1 MARTRRDF
9 PLPTLRIACLW
20 ACILIAVASVACGQE
35 PAPLPTPIPP
45 TPSPPPPPTP
55 TVAPA
60 QTPAS
65 AGYGP
70 SDTEAPVRDAAAVIM
85 AVREVGPVIGDPA
98 TGPYRTSIRGEFG
111 IGDYLFMQ
119 RDGDSMAPMLAS
131 AWEISPDGSTVSIEI
146 RKGIPFNTP
155 PVTPNMDYGE
165 LTAEDVVWMLNRHNL
180 SLNPRSSAGNANQFA
195 AFFGEAKTTGEYSL
209 EIPLVKPVFFG
220 LPLTEMGIHRAVP
233 AVESRRAFDL
243 LGPDRIQDIS
253 VGTGPFVQRQWT
265 PGELG
270 VVEAVPDNWL
280 RTARI
285 DTFRVVQTPAS
296 ETRIAMLASDLADAA
311 EIDLSAVP
319 DARAKGLEFIPT
331 MQPNDTVTVSV
342 VFVGNLWEEF
352 HGRTGE
358 PLEPWNSPAY
368 ERDYAWIGNPWGD
381 KSQYTDSDNP
391 DGMSDM
397 EQARLVRWAL
407 SMAIDRDHVVEEIQA
422 GLGAPLYTEYI
433 GPLYPGWDPDRKVV
447 KPEVDAILEK
457 HGCADCPTHDI
468 ESPVSNREWPWRIPL
483 DRVTSEELLDIAGY
497 PRGDD
502 GTRFEIKIVKNPCET
517 GDLCLD
523 QANAVADAWEE
534 IGVGVTLLREQMF
547 PIVSGRMTMREQFW
561 PLVINCIVES
571 ANTPLDWPFPP
582 HDTSLTRPGWGCGFE
597 SEFLAKMQ
605 LKITS
610 ERDRDLRE
618 SWHLDVADWMYYWH
632 LFNGIAQQPKGVVVN
647 PERIESWS
655 ARSSMLPV
663 WHRPEFIVPAS
674 DSP

>member
-1 MARTRRDF
+1 MAKKGRDF
-9 PLPTLRIACLW
+9 PLPTLRIVCLW
-20 ACILIAVASVACGQE
+20 ACIFIAVASLACGQE
-35 PAPLPTPIPP
+35 PAPMPTPAPP
-45 TPSPPPPPTP
+45 TPSAPPTA
-55 TVAPA
+55 TAAPA
-60 QTPAS
+60 PTPAS

-70 SDTEAPVRDAAAVIM
+70 TGTKPPVRDVAAVIM

-119 RDGDSMAPMLAS
+119 QDEDPMAPMLAS
-131 AWEISPDGSTVSIEI
+131 AWEISPDGSTVSIRI
-146 RKGIPFNTP
+146 REGISFNTP

-165 LTAEDVVWMLNRHNL
+165 LTADDVVWMLNRHNL
-180 SLNPRSSAGNANQFA
+180 ALNPRSSAGDANQFA
-195 AFFGEAKTTGEYSL
+195 AFFEEANTTGEYSL
-209 EIPLVKPVFFG
+209 EIPLAKPVFFG

-233 AVESRRAFDL
+233 AVESKRAFDL

-265 PGELG
+265 PGESG
-270 VVEAVPDNWL
+270 VVEAVPENWL
-280 RTARI
+280 KTANI
-285 DTFRVVQTPAS
+285 EMFRVVQTPAS
-296 ETRIAMLASDLADAA
+296 ETRVAMLASDLADAA
-311 EIDLSAVP
+311 EIDLSDVP
-319 DARAKGLEFIPT
+319 NARLKGLEFIPT
-331 MQPNDTVTVSV
+331 MRPNDTVTVSV

-381 KSQYTDSDNP
+381 KSQYTDTDNP

-422 GLGAPLYTEYI
+422 GLGKPLYIEYI

-447 KPEVDAILEK
+447 KSEIDAILEK
-457 HGCADCPTHDI
+457 HGCADCPTHDVW
-468 ESPVSNREWPWRIPL
+468 SPAPGREWPWRIPL

-497 PRGDD
+497 PRGED

-561 PLVINCIVES
+561 PLVINCIVET

-610 ERDRDLRE
+610 ERDRGLRE
-618 SWHLDVADWMYYWH
+618 SWHLDVADWMYYWQ

-647 PERIESWS
+647 PDRIESWS

-663 WHRPEFIVPAS
+663 WHRPEFIVPAR
-674 DSP
+674 

>member
-1 MARTRRDF
+1 M
-9 PLPTLRIACLW
+9 PTLI
-20 ACILIAVASVACGQE
+20 Q
-35 PAPLPTPIPP
+35 P
-45 TPSPPPPPTP
+45 TPSPPPTP
-55 TVAPA
+55 TVAPVP
-60 QTPAS
+60 TPAS

-70 SDTEAPVRDAAAVIM
+70 SGTEPPVRDVAAVIM

-119 RDGDSMAPMLAS
+119 QDRDPMAPMLAS
-131 AWEISPDGSTVSIEI
+131 AWEISPDGSTVSIRI
-146 RKGIPFNTP
+146 REGISFNTP

-165 LTAEDVVWMLNRHNL
+165 LTADDVVWMLNRHNL
-180 SLNPRSSAGNANQFA
+180 ALNPRSSAGDANQFA

-233 AVESRRAFDL
+233 AVESKRAFDL

-280 RTARI
+280 NTAKI
-285 DTFRVVQTPAS
+285 ETFRVVQTPAS

-311 EIDLSAVP
+311 EIDLSDVP
-319 DARAKGLEFIPT
+319 NARLKGLEFIPT
-331 MQPNDTVTVSV
+331 MRPNDTVTVSV

-381 KSQYTDSDNP
+381 KSQYTDTDNP

-422 GLGAPLYTEYI
+422 GLGTPLYIEYI

-447 KPEVDAILEK
+447 KSEIDAILEK
-457 HGCADCPTHDI
+457 HGCADCPTHDVR
-468 ESPVSNREWPWRIPL
+468 SPAPGREWPWRIPL

-497 PRGDD
+497 PRGED

-561 PLVINCIVES
+561 PLVINCIVET

-610 ERDRDLRE
+610 ERDRGLRE
-618 SWHLDVADWMYYWH
+618 SWHLDVADWMYYWQ

-647 PERIESWS
+647 PDRIESWS

-663 WHRPEFIVPAS
+663 WHRPEFIIPTR
-674 DSP
+674 

>member
-1 MARTRRDF
+1 MAKKGRDF
-9 PLPTLRIACLW
+9 PLPTLRIVCQW
-20 ACILIAVASVACGQE
+20 ACIFIAVASLACGQE
-35 PAPLPTPIPP
+35 PAPMPTPAPP
-45 TPSPPPPPTP
+45 TPSAPPTA
-55 TVAPA
+55 TAA
-60 QTPAS
+60 PAS

-70 SDTEAPVRDAAAVIM
+70 TGTKPPVRDVAVVIM

-119 RDGDSMAPMLAS
+119 QDGDPMAPMLAS
-131 AWEISPDGSTVSIEI
+131 AWEISPDGSTVSIRVRE
-146 RKGIPFNTP
+146 GIPFNTP
-155 PVTPNMDYGE
+155 PVTQNMDYGE
-165 LTAEDVVWMLNRHNL
+165 LTADDVVWMLNRHNL
-180 SLNPRSSAGNANQFA
+180 ALNPRSSAGDANQFA
-195 AFFGEAKTTGEYSL
+195 AFFEEANTTGEYSL
-209 EIPLVKPVFFG
+209 EIPLAKPVFFG

-280 RTARI
+280 KTAKI
-285 DTFRVVQTPAS
+285 ETFRVVQTPAS

-311 EIDLSAVP
+311 EIDLSDVP
-319 DARAKGLEFIPT
+319 NARLKGLEFIPT
-331 MQPNDTVTVSV
+331 MRPNDTVTVSV

-381 KSQYTDSDNP
+381 KSQYTDTDNP

-422 GLGAPLYTEYI
+422 GLGTPLYIEYI

-447 KPEVDAILEK
+447 KSKIDAILEK
-457 HGCADCPTHDI
+457 HGCADCPTHDVW
-468 ESPVSNREWPWRIPL
+468 SPTPGREWPWRIPL

-497 PRGDD
+497 PRGED

-561 PLVINCIVES
+561 PLVINCIVET

-610 ERDRDLRE
+610 ERDRGLRE
-618 SWHLDVADWMYYWH
+618 SWHLDVADWMYYWQ

-647 PERIESWS
+647 PDRIESWS

-663 WHRPEFIVPAS
+663 WHRPEFIVPAR
-674 DSP
+674 

>member
-9 PLPTLRIACLW
+9 PLPRLMITSLW
-20 ACILIAVASVACGQE
+20 ASVFIAVVSLACGEAQ
-35 PAPLPTPIPP
+35 APLPTPIPP
-45 TPSPPPPPTP
+45 TPTSAPIPT
-55 TVAPA
+55 
-60 QTPAS
+60 QTPAPAES
-65 AGYGP
+65 VA
-70 SDTEAPVRDAAAVIM
+70 APLRDAATVIM

-111 IGDYLFMQ
+111 IGDYLFME
-119 RDGDSMAPMLAS
+119 RDGDPMTPMLAS
-131 AWEISPDGSTVSIEI
+131 SWEISPDGSAVGIKI
-146 RKGIPFNTP
+146 REGIPFNTP

-180 SLNPRSSAGNANQFA
+180 ALNPRSSAGDANQFA
-195 AFFGEAKTTGEYSL
+195 AFFGEAKTTGEHSL
-209 EIPLVKPVFFG
+209 EIPLAKPVFFG

-233 AVESRRAFDL
+233 AVESKRAFDL

-265 PGELG
+265 PGERG

-280 RTARI
+280 KTAKI
-285 DTFRVVQTPAS
+285 KTFKVEQAPVSDA
-296 ETRIAMLASDLADAA
+296 RIAMLASGAADAA
-311 EIDLSAVP
+311 EIELSDIP
-319 DARAKGLEFIPT
+319 DASAKGMAFIPT

-358 PLEPWNSPAY
+358 PLEPWNSPVY
-368 ERDYAWIGNPWGD
+368 EQDYAWIGNPWGD
-381 KSQYTDSDNP
+381 KSQYTDTNNP
-391 DGMSDM
+391 PGMSDM

-407 SMAIDRDHVVEEIQA
+407 SMAIDRDHVVEEVQA

-433 GPLYPGWDPDRKVV
+433 GPLYPGWNPERKVV
-447 KPEVDAILEK
+447 KSEVDSIMEK
-457 HGCADCPTHDI
+457 HGCADCPTHDVR
-468 ESPVSNREWPWRIPL
+468 SPVAGREWPWRIPL
-483 DRVTSEELLDIAGY
+483 DRVTSEDLLDMAGY
-497 PRGDD
+497 PRGAD
-502 GTRFEIKIVKNPCET
+502 GTRFEIKLVKNPCET
-517 GDLCLD
+517 GEVCLD
-523 QANAVADAWEE
+523 QANAVADAWED
-534 IGVGVTLLREQMF
+534 IGVGVTLLRERMF

-610 ERDRDLRE
+610 ERDKGLRE
-618 SWHLDVADWMYYWH
+618 DWHLDVVDWMYYWQ
-632 LFNGIAQQPKGVVVN
+632 LFNGIAQQPKGIVVN

-663 WHRPEFIVPAS
+663 WHRPEFIVPAK
-674 DSP
+674 